1 MIKVSNL
8 SKKYVGK
15 PAVDNISFNVESG
28 EIVGFL
34 GPNGAGKTTTIRMLT
49 GYIPPTSGTAL
60 IGGYDIFLNS
70 LIAKQKIGY
79 MPENVPLYDDMRVR
93 EYLLFR
99 AELKG
104 LRGQDVRK
112 HMNEALELCSIK
124 DIKSQ
129 MISSL
134 SKGFRQRAGLADAL
148 INKPPLLIMDEP
160 TNGLDPSQ
168 IRSFRELIKE
178 LAENHTILI
187 STHILSEVELTCD
200 RVLIIN
206 KGKMIGNN
214 TPLELSEKIKS
225 STTISLELKSQD
237 HDIRDTISNISGIKK
252 VTLEKQE
259 DDWKFFRIR
268 VDYGNDLRE
277 EIMNLGNKR
286 NWLIREI
293 HYQRSNLEDAYIEM
307 IQNKDK

>member
-134 SKGFRQRAGLADAL
+134 SKGFRQRVGLADAL
-148 INKPPLLIMDEP
+148 INKPPLLILDEP

-237 HDIRDTISNISGIKK
+237 HDIRDTISSISGIKK
-252 VTLEKQE
+252 VTLEKEE

>member
-49 GYIPPTSGTAL
+49 CYIPPTSGTAL

-79 MPENVPLYDDMRVR
+79 MPENVPLYDDMRAR

-134 SKGFRQRAGLADAL
+134 SKGFRQRVGLADAL
-148 INKPPLLIMDEP
+148 INKPPLLILDEP

-214 TPLELSEKIKS
+214 TPLEFSEKIKS

-237 HDIRDTISNISGIKK
+237 HDIRDTISSISGIKK
-252 VTLEKQE
+252 VTLEKEE

>member
-134 SKGFRQRAGLADAL
+134 SKGFRQRVGLADAL
-148 INKPPLLIMDEP
+148 INKPPLLILDEP

-168 IRSFRELIKE
+168 IRSFRELLKE

-187 STHILSEVELTCD
+187 STHILSEVELTCN

-252 VTLEKQE
+252 VTLEKEE
-259 DDWKFFRIR
+259 DDWKFYRIR

-307 IQNKDK
+307 IQNKCK

>member
-134 SKGFRQRAGLADAL
+134 SKGFRQRVGLADAL
-148 INKPPLLIMDEP
+148 INKPPLLILDEP

-168 IRSFRELIKE
+168 IRSFRELLKE

-252 VTLEKQE
+252 VTLEKE
-259 DDWKFFRIR
+259 ENDWKFYRIR
-268 VDYGNDLRE
+268 VDYGNDVRE

-307 IQNKDK
+307 IQNKCK

>member
-1 MIKVSNL
+1 M
-8 SKKYVGK
+8 GK

-134 SKGFRQRAGLADAL
+134 SKGFRQRVGLADAL
-148 INKPPLLIMDEP
+148 INKPPLLILDEP

-206 KGKMIGNN
+206 KGQMIGNN

-237 HDIRDTISNISGIKK
+237 HDIRDAISNISGIKK

>member
-8 SKKYVGK
+8 SKKYLGK

-34 GPNGAGKTTTIRMLT
+34 GPNGAGKTTTLRMLT
-49 GYIPPTSGTAL
+49 GYVPPTSGTAL

-134 SKGFRQRAGLADAL
+134 SKGFRQRVGLADAL
-148 INKPPLLIMDEP
+148 INKPPLLILDEP

-252 VTLEKQE
+252 VTLEKE
-259 DDWKFFRIR
+259 ENDWKFFRIR
-268 VDYGNDLRE
+268 VDHGNDLRE
-277 EIMNLGNKR
+277 EIMNLGNNR

>member
-70 LIAKQKIGY
+70 LISKQKIGY

-134 SKGFRQRAGLADAL
+134 SKGFRQRVGLADAL
-148 INKPPLLIMDEP
+148 INKPPLLILDEP

-214 TPLELSEKIKS
+214 TPSELSEKIKS

-252 VTLEKQE
+252 VTLEKEE

-277 EIMNLGNKR
+277 EIMNSGNKR

>member
-1 MIKVSNL
+1 M
-8 SKKYVGK
+8 GK

-134 SKGFRQRAGLADAL
+134 SKGFRQRVGLADAL
-148 INKPPLLIMDEP
+148 INKPPLLILDEP

-206 KGKMIGNN
+206 KGQMIGNN

-293 HYQRSNLEDAYIEM
+293 HYQRSTLEDAYIEM
-307 IQNKDK
+307 IQNKEK

>member
-1 MIKVSNL
+1 MC
-8 SKKYVGK
+8 
-15 PAVDNISFNVESG
+15 
-28 EIVGFL
+28 
-34 GPNGAGKTTTIRMLT
+34 IR
-49 GYIPPTSGTAL
+49 
-60 IGGYDIFLNS
+60 D
-70 LIAKQKIGY
+70 
-79 MPENVPLYDDMRVR
+79 R
-93 EYLLFR
+93 
-99 AELKG
+99 
-104 LRGQDVRK
+104 
-112 HMNEALELCSIK
+112 
-124 DIKSQ
+124 
-129 MISSL
+129 
-134 SKGFRQRAGLADAL
+134 
-148 INKPPLLIMDEP
+148 
-160 TNGLDPSQ
+160 NGLDPSQ

-237 HDIRDTISNISGIKK
+237 HDIRDTISSISGIKK

>member
-134 SKGFRQRAGLADAL
+134 SKGFRQRVGLADAL
-148 INKPPLLIMDEP
+148 INKPPLLILDEP

-214 TPLELSEKIKS
+214 TPSELSEKIKS

-252 VTLEKQE
+252 VTLEKEE

-277 EIMNLGNKR
+277 EIMNSGNKR

>member
-60 IGGYDIFLNS
+60 IGGYDIFINS
-70 LIAKQKIGY
+70 LISKQKIGY

-112 HMNEALELCSIK
+112 HMNEVLELCSIK

-134 SKGFRQRAGLADAL
+134 SKGFRQRVGLADAL
-148 INKPPLLIMDEP
+148 INKPPLLILDEP

-206 KGKMIGNN
+206 KGRMIGNN
-214 TPLELSEKIKS
+214 TPSELSEKIKS

-252 VTLEKQE
+252 ITLEKEE

-277 EIMNLGNKR
+277 EIMDLGNKR

>member
-79 MPENVPLYDDMRVR
+79 MPENVPLYDNMRVR

-134 SKGFRQRAGLADAL
+134 SKGFRQRVGLADAL
-148 INKPPLLIMDEP
+148 INKPPLLILDEP

-237 HDIRDTISNISGIKK
+237 HDIRDTISSISGIKK
-252 VTLEKQE
+252 VTLEKEE

>member
-70 LIAKQKIGY
+70 LTAKQKIGY

-134 SKGFRQRAGLADAL
+134 SKGFRQRVGLADAL
-148 INKPPLLIMDEP
+148 INKPPLLILDEP

-206 KGKMIGNN
+206 KGQMIGNN

-237 HDIRDTISNISGIKK
+237 HDIRDTISNISGVKK
-252 VTLEKQE
+252 VTLEKEE

>member
-60 IGGYDIFLNS
+60 IGGYDIFLNA

-134 SKGFRQRAGLADAL
+134 SKGFRQRVGLADAL
-148 INKPPLLIMDEP
+148 INKPPLLILDEP

-206 KGKMIGNN
+206 RGQMIGNN

>member
-15 PAVDNISFNVESG
+15 PAVNNISFNVESG

-70 LIAKQKIGY
+70 LISRQKIGY

-124 DIKSQ
+124 GIKSQ

-134 SKGFRQRAGLADAL
+134 SKGFRQRVGLADAL
-148 INKPPLLIMDEP
+148 INKPPLLILDEP

-214 TPLELSEKIKS
+214 TPSELSEKIKS

-237 HDIRDTISNISGIKK
+237 HDIRDIISNISGIRK
-252 VTLEKQE
+252 VTLEKEE

>member
-134 SKGFRQRAGLADAL
+134 SKGFRQRVGLADAL
-148 INKPPLLIMDEP
+148 INKPPLLILDEP

-252 VTLEKQE
+252 VTLEKEE

-293 HYQRSNLEDAYIEM
+293 HYQRSTLEDAYIEM
-307 IQNKDK
+307 IQNKEK

>member
-60 IGGYDIFLNS
+60 IGGYDIFLNA

-134 SKGFRQRAGLADAL
+134 SKGFRQRVGLADAL
-148 INKPPLLIMDEP
+148 INKPPLLILDEP

-237 HDIRDTISNISGIKK
+237 HDIRDTISSISGIKK
-252 VTLEKQE
+252 VTLEKEE

>member
-134 SKGFRQRAGLADAL
+134 SKGFRQRVGLADAL
-148 INKPPLLIMDEP
+148 INKPPLLILDEP

-206 KGKMIGNN
+206 KGQMIGNN

-237 HDIRDTISNISGIKK
+237 HDIRDIISNISGIRK
-252 VTLEKQE
+252 VTLEKEE

>member
-8 SKKYVGK
+8 SKKYLGK

-134 SKGFRQRAGLADAL
+134 SKGFRQRVGLADAL
-148 INKPPLLIMDEP
+148 INKPPLLILDEP

-206 KGKMIGNN
+206 KGQMIGNN

>member
-70 LIAKQKIGY
+70 LISKQKIGY

-134 SKGFRQRAGLADAL
+134 SKGFRQRVGLADAL
-148 INKPPLLIMDEP
+148 INKPPLLILDEP

-237 HDIRDTISNISGIKK
+237 HDIRDTISSISGIKK
-252 VTLEKQE
+252 VTLEKEE

-307 IQNKDK
+307 IQNKDQ

>member
-134 SKGFRQRAGLADAL
+134 SKGFRQRVGLADAL
-148 INKPPLLIMDEP
+148 INKPPLLILDEP

-225 STTISLELKSQD
+225 STTISIELKSQD
-237 HDIRDTISNISGIKK
+237 HDIRDTISSISGIKK
-252 VTLEKQE
+252 VTLEKEE

>member
-134 SKGFRQRAGLADAL
+134 SKGFRQRVGLADAL
-148 INKPPLLIMDEP
+148 INKPPLLILDEP

-168 IRSFRELIKE
+168 IRSFRELLKE

-252 VTLEKQE
+252 VTLEKEE

-307 IQNKDK
+307 IQNKCK

>member
-129 MISSL
+129 IISSL
-134 SKGFRQRAGLADAL
+134 SKGFRQRVGLADAL
-148 INKPPLLIMDEP
+148 INKPPLLILDEP

-237 HDIRDTISNISGIKK
+237 HDIRDTISSISGIKK
-252 VTLEKQE
+252 VTLEKEE

-307 IQNKDK
+307 IQNKDQ

>member
-134 SKGFRQRAGLADAL
+134 SKGFRQRVGLADAL
-148 INKPPLLIMDEP
+148 INKPPLLILDEP

-237 HDIRDTISNISGIKK
+237 HDIRDTISSISGIKK
-252 VTLEKQE
+252 VTLEKEE

-307 IQNKDK
+307 IQNKDQ

>member
-134 SKGFRQRAGLADAL
+134 SKGFRQRVGLADAL
-148 INKPPLLIMDEP
+148 INKPPLLILDEP

-187 STHILSEVELTCD
+187 STHILSEVELTCN

-252 VTLEKQE
+252 VTLEKEE

-307 IQNKDK
+307 IQNKCK

>member
-134 SKGFRQRAGLADAL
+134 SKGFRQRVGLADAL
-148 INKPPLLIMDEP
+148 INKPPLLILDEP

-237 HDIRDTISNISGIKK
+237 HDIRGTISNISGIKK

>member
-112 HMNEALELCSIK
+112 HMNEVLELCSIK

-134 SKGFRQRAGLADAL
+134 SKGFRQRVGLADAL
-148 INKPPLLIMDEP
+148 INKPPLLILDEP

-206 KGKMIGNN
+206 KGRMIGNN
-214 TPLELSEKIKS
+214 TPSELSEKIKS

-252 VTLEKQE
+252 ITLEKEE

>member
-15 PAVDNISFNVESG
+15 PAVDNLSFNVESG

-134 SKGFRQRAGLADAL
+134 SKGFRQRVGLADAL
-148 INKPPLLIMDEP
+148 INKPPLLILDEP

-168 IRSFRELIKE
+168 IRSFRELLKE

-237 HDIRDTISNISGIKK
+237 HDIRDNISNISGIKK
-252 VTLEKQE
+252 VTLEKE
-259 DDWKFFRIR
+259 ENDWKFYRIR

-307 IQNKDK
+307 IQNKCK

>member
-1 MIKVSNL
+1 M
-8 SKKYVGK
+8 GK

-70 LIAKQKIGY
+70 LISKQKIGY

-134 SKGFRQRAGLADAL
+134 SKGFRQRVGLADAL
-148 INKPPLLIMDEP
+148 INKPPLLILDEP

>member
-79 MPENVPLYDDMRVR
+79 IPENVPLYDDMRVR

-134 SKGFRQRAGLADAL
+134 SKGFRQRVGLADAL
-148 INKPPLLIMDEP
+148 INKPPLLILDEP

-206 KGKMIGNN
+206 KGQMIGNN

-293 HYQRSNLEDAYIEM
+293 HYQRSTLEDAYIEM
-307 IQNKDK
+307 IQNKEK

>member
-60 IGGYDIFLNS
+60 ISGYDIFLNS

-134 SKGFRQRAGLADAL
+134 SKGFRQRVGLADAL
-148 INKPPLLIMDEP
+148 INKPPLLILDEP

>member
-134 SKGFRQRAGLADAL
+134 SKGFRQRVGLADAL
-148 INKPPLLIMDEP
+148 INKPPLLILDEP

-206 KGKMIGNN
+206 KGQMIGNN

-277 EIMNLGNKR
+277 EIMNLGNER

-293 HYQRSNLEDAYIEM
+293 HYQRSTLEDAYIEM
-307 IQNKDK
+307 IQNKEK

>member
-70 LIAKQKIGY
+70 LISKQKIGY

-134 SKGFRQRAGLADAL
+134 SKGFRQRVGLADAL
-148 INKPPLLIMDEP
+148 INKPPLLILDEP

-206 KGKMIGNN
+206 KGRMIGNN
-214 TPLELSEKIKS
+214 TPSELSEKIKS

-237 HDIRDTISNISGIKK
+237 HDIRDIISNISGIKK
-252 VTLEKQE
+252 VTLEKEE

>member
-70 LIAKQKIGY
+70 LISKQKIGY

-134 SKGFRQRAGLADAL
+134 SKGFRQRVGLADAL
-148 INKPPLLIMDEP
+148 INKPPLLILDEP

-206 KGKMIGNN
+206 KGQMIGNN
-214 TPLELSEKIKS
+214 TPSELSEKIKS

-252 VTLEKQE
+252 ITLEKEE

>member
-112 HMNEALELCSIK
+112 HMNDALELCSIK

-134 SKGFRQRAGLADAL
+134 SKGFRQRVGLADAL
-148 INKPPLLIMDEP
+148 INKPPLLILDEP